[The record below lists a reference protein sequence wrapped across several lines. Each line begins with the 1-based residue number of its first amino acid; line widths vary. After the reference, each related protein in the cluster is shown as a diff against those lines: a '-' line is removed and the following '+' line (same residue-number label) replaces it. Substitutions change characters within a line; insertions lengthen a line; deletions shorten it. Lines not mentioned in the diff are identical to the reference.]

1 MYPPSNVASI
11 GKGGTVLPASVGV
24 PWSGALDEGAGDVLV
39 EVGMAVDDGGGV
51 IEPAA
56 PPSSTATTMQLPVMH
71 CSLLLQSV
79 CRMHADV
86 HPCVSKKPTDTARN
100 ASVRESL
107 FIC

>member
-1 MYPPSNVASI
+1 VYPPSNVASS
-11 GKGGTVLPASVGV
+11 GKGGTVLPASVGL

-39 EVGMAVDDGGGV
+39 AVGMAVDDGGGV

-56 PPSSTATTMQLPVMH
+56 APSSTATTMHVPETQL
-71 CSLLLQSV
+71 SLVLQSV

-86 HPCVSKKPTDTARN
+86 HPWVSKKPTDTARN
-100 ASVRESL
+100 RSAREGL